1 MDETTFVSRED
12 TETMLREMEQGK
24 VPVQEEEPEPEVD
37 EEPLGAE
44 LLGLLYVGKLTRT
57 FNFKG
62 HDITIKTLKIG
73 EELEASLLTREF
85 EGTEE
90 YLRAVATSLVAASID
105 TVDGKPLVESL
116 GPSQDDLIQRKF
128 DYVRS
133 KWYWPTIR
141 AVYDQYVELLQEQKE
156 VLDEFEKK

>member
-12 TETMLREMEQGK
+12 TEKMLKDMQESD
-24 VPVQEEEPEPEVD
+24 VPEPQLEEEQED

-44 LLGLLYVGKLTRT
+44 LLGLLYVGKLTKT

-73 EELEASLLTREF
+73 EELEAALLTREF

-90 YLRAVATSLVAASID
+90 YLRAVATSLVSASIES
-105 TVDGKPLVESL
+105 VDGKPLVDSL